1 MAQRGPEDAGAMP
14 TPTGDAGRDRL
25 LTAAVAAF
33 GAKGFHATST
43 RDIARAAS
51 LSPAAVYV
59 HHQSKDCLLYTSRCV

>member
-1 MAQRGPEDAGAMP
+1 MP

-59 HHQSKDCLLYTSRCV
+59 HHQSKEDLLYLCLLYTSRCV